1 MNLQFQS
8 DEFLHAAARRIA
20 ETLAEPDR
28 KQLRFNEIFWCA
40 KTFYAM
46 NVIAGIV
53 ELVRSCDKTDA
64 LYVKGSP
71 MWETLKQQYGWMIE

>member
-1 MNLQFQS
+1 MSLQFHS
-8 DEFLHAAARRIA
+8 DEFLHEVARQVSTHL
-20 ETLAEPDR
+20 EEPDK
-28 KQLRFNEIFWCA
+28 KQLRFNEIVWCA

-71 MWETLKQQYGWMIE
+71 MWATLKQQYGWMIE